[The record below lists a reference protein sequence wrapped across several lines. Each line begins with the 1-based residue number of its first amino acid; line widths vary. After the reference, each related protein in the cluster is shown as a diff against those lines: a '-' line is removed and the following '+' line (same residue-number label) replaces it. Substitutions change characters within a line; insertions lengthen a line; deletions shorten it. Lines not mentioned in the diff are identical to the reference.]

1 MGERMFRL
9 YKKYLKCYKK
19 HVILGPLFKLVEAV
33 FELLVPLVIA
43 RMINEGLNNSLLTEE
58 EKYRFILQNGGLLLL
73 FAGIGLC
80 STLVCQFFASRA
92 SQGFGTA
99 LRDDLYEHINTLS
112 FKELDQFGASSLLT
126 RMNSDINNLQQ
137 SVAMLIRLVVR
148 APFLVIGATILSFLV
163 SWKAGIL
170 FLGTGILLFVII
182 FMIMLYTIPRN
193 KKAQAKLDTVTSITK
208 ENLSGNRVVR
218 AFSRQALEFRR
229 FVDENVSLKN
239 LLSKIGKINALL
251 NPMTFVVTNLAIVGV
266 LYLGGYE
273 FQLGNLNQGDI
284 TSLYNY
290 LLQIQL
296 AIMVVAN
303 LVVIF
308 TKASASA
315 GRVNEVL
322 QSKSSIVE
330 GTCSTPA
337 TEVPFVFKDVSFR
350 YSENAKP
357 ALSHASFTILK
368 GMTVGIIGGTGS
380 GKSTLIHLMNR
391 FYDRD
396 EGSILFY
403 GRDIKEYQQEF
414 IVERIAV
421 VMQKAIL
428 FSGTVK
434 ENLLWGKADATDE
447 EIQKALQ
454 YSMSLEFVEKLDQK
468 ENTILYQGGA
478 NLSGGQKQRLSIAR
492 ALIKDSPILILDDS
506 SSALD
511 YKTEL
516 SLRNHIK
523 ALQKTTILI
532 SQRASSILH
541 ADLILVLHQGEIV
554 GIGTHKELLESCPV
568 YQEICD
574 SQDLGGAAYEN

>member
-1 MGERMFRL
+1 MGERMFKL

-229 FVDENVSLKN
+229 FIDENVSLKN

-303 LVVIF
+303 LVIIF

-315 GRVNEVL
+315 GRVNEVF

-350 YSENAKP
+350 YSKKAKP

-368 GMTVGIIGGTGS
+368 GKTVGIIGGTGS

-447 EIQKALQ
+447 EIQQALQ
-454 YSMSLEFVEKLDQK
+454 NSMSLEFVEKLDQK
-468 ENTILYQGGA
+468 ENTMLYQGGS

-554 GIGTHKELLESCPV
+554 GTGTHKELLESCPV

>member
-1 MGERMFRL
+1 MGEKMFKL

-19 HVILGPLFKLVEAV
+19 HIILGPIFKLVEAI
-33 FELLVPLVIA
+33 FELLVPLIIA
-43 RMINEGLNNSLLTEE
+43 RIINEGLNSSTLPKE
-58 EKYRFILQNGGLLLL
+58 EKYQFILQNGGLLFL

-112 FKELDQFGASSLLT
+112 FRELDQFGASSLLT

-148 APFLVIGATILSFLV
+148 APFLVVGATILSFLV
-163 SWKAGIL
+163 SWKAGLI

-182 FMIMLYTIPRN
+182 FLIMLYTIPRN
-193 KKAQAKLDTVTSITK
+193 KKAQEKLDTVTSITK

-239 LLSKIGKINALL
+239 LLAKIGKINALL
-251 NPMTFVVTNLAIVGV
+251 NPMTFIVTNLAIVGV

-315 GRVNEVL
+315 GRVNEVFRS
-322 QSKSSIVE
+322 QSSIIE
-330 GTCSTPA
+330 GTYSTP
-337 TEVPFVFKDVSFR
+337 VNDIPFVFENVSFR
-350 YSENAKP
+350 YSEHAKP
-357 ALSHASFTILK
+357 AISHASFTINK

-396 EGSILFY
+396 EGTILFY
-403 GRDIKEYQQEF
+403 GRDIKDYQKDF

-428 FSGTVK
+428 FSGTVRD
-434 ENLLWGKADATDE
+434 NLLWGKANATEE
-447 EIQKALQ
+447 EIQQALQ
-454 YSMSLEFVEKLDQK
+454 YSMSSEFVEKM
-468 ENTILYQGGA
+468 ENQVNTMLYQGGA

-492 ALIKDSPILILDDS
+492 ALVKDSPILILDDS

-516 SLRNHIK
+516 NLRKHIQ
-523 ALQKTTILI
+523 ALQKTTIII
-532 SQRASSILH
+532 SQRASSIQH
-541 ADLILVLHQGEIV
+541 ADLILVLNQGEII
-554 GIGTHKELLESCPV
+554 GKGTHDTLLKTCPV

-574 SQDLGGAAYEN
+574 SQDLGGTAYER